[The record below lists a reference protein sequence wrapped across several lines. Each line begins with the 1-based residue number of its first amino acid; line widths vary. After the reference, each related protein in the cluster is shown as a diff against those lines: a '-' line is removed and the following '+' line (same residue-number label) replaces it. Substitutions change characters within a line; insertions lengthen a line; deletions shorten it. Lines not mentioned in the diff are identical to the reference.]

1 MIKKFFGT
9 KEKRKKGLFFLA
21 VAVAGLLI
29 FIFNLLTPMMTDD
42 LFYRKTV
49 SEASSLWELILQEHE
64 QYMTWTGRSVC
75 HMLLRIFLSMDIM
88 VFKVANSLAFVLL
101 TLLVYWNVEHRER
114 YDLRV
119 YLLANLLIW
128 MFGVAFSQ
136 TVLWETGACNYLWGT
151 TIILGFVTLYRY
163 GLARAGHTAEEERQ
177 KGRVSKEEQK
187 AEPVFVKLV
196 QAGQA
201 IEQEK
206 AGRHTKRWKAA
217 FATFGMLAAGIPA
230 GWCNENTSGGG
241 ILMVLLCLSMYLYGS
256 RKENGKKPWIHLHP
270 WMITGLMG
278 QLAGFALMVL
288 APGNMQRAGVQEE
301 EHSGWFAYVSRFQKI
316 TLAIR
321 DNFLILLMIFLVLF
335 IIVRYQREN
344 LKIFYQYS
352 KNALLWALVFLATC
366 YALVFTPEPMPRAY
380 FGAGIF
386 LILAVV
392 QLYVDVSEQ
401 EKLFGMMK
409 TGLAS
414 VLFLIMFFI
423 YMDCGANLARIY
435 REYRER
441 DVYLSQMAEEGAREV
456 TVPMLRPAF
465 ENKYSDGYNS
475 DIQEDPGYWV
485 NVAYAQ
491 YYGFD
496 SVAGVPR
503 EGWTEY

>member
-1 MIKKFFGT
+1 MRKKFFGT
-9 KEKRKKGLFFLA
+9 KEKQKMGLFFLA

-29 FIFNLLTPMMTDD
+29 FIFNLLTPMMTGD

-49 SEASSLWELILQEHE
+49 SEASSLWELVLQEHE
-64 QYMTWTGRSVC
+64 QYMTWSGRSVC
-75 HMLLRIFLSMDIM
+75 HMLLRIFLSMDTP

-119 YLLANLLIW
+119 YLLVNLLIW
-128 MFGVAFSQ
+128 MFGVVFSQ

-163 GLARAGHTAEEERQ
+163 GLALTGLVAEEEQ
-177 KGRVSKEEQK
+177 
-187 AEPVFVKLV
+187 
-196 QAGQA
+196 QAGHVPGK
-201 IEQEK
+201 EK
-206 AGRHTKRWKAA
+206 AGGRAKGWKAA
-217 FATFGMLAAGIPA
+217 FAAAGMLAAGIPA

-241 ILMVLLCLSMYLYGS
+241 ILIVLLCLCMYLYGKQ
-256 RKENGKKPWIHLHP
+256 KECGKKLRAYLHP

-278 QLAGFALMVL
+278 QLAGFVLMVL

-316 TLAIR
+316 TLALR
-321 DNFLILLMIFLVLF
+321 DNFLILLIIFVVLL
-335 IIVRYQREN
+335 IIVRYQKEN
-344 LKIFYQYS
+344 LKIFCQYS
-352 KNALLWALVFLATC
+352 KNALLWALAFLATC
-366 YALVFTPEPMPRAY
+366 YALVMTPEPMPRAY

-392 QLYVDVSEQ
+392 QLYVDVSER
-401 EKLFGMMK
+401 EKIFGMMK
-409 TGLAS
+409 TGLVS
-414 VLFLIMFFI
+414 VLFLIMFFT
-423 YMDCGANLARIY
+423 YMDCGANLVRIY
-435 REYRER
+435 REYQER
-441 DVYLSQMAEEGAREV
+441 DSYLGRMAEAGVQEV

-496 SVAGVPR
+496 SVTGVAR
-503 EGWTEY
+503 EGWSEY